1 MMGMCSRTV
10 LVTRLVLSQVAN
22 FPHASRRENAVPISI
37 PISFSLLTRAF
48 EYFVQ
53 FELKQ

>member
-1 MMGMCSRTV
+1 MMGMCSRAV